1 MLQITMRSMSI
12 HWKDMTPSLLQRH
25 DNTTSLRHHATS
37 RQSRAQPKI
46 SNTDV
51 IVERQSTNNDRVD
64 QHHCRTKPNNMTH
77 TYYITIDPI
86 GRLGNQM
93 FIYATLQGLALGS
106 NHTPIVRCTLLAK
119 HFSLIASNCIP
130 SKNELLAKFPDNKNC
145 TVKLREKHSG
155 MYETAVV
162 DGVKNSRGK
171 NVHIAAGYYQSW
183 KYFRNVT
190 HIIRKHFQYD
200 SNVMTIAKMHFQSL
214 IDRYKQITNVTAS
227 GDVTTIGIHVR
238 RGDFLSS
245 RAINRGKSVGTVDYF
260 HAAMR
265 YFRKQ
270 HTNCVFL
277 VASND
282 VKWCREH
289 LAAHDVIMIADS
301 TVNVTS
307 SSIHVSDVQRDMSI
321 LRLVEHNIISTG
333 SFSWWIGW
341 FTRGQV
347 VYYKDFPANGS
358 SLSRDLNK
366 DDYYPQQWIAM

>member
-1 MLQITMRSMSI
+1 MTRP
-12 HWKDMTPSLLQRH
+12 WTDMTPSRLQRH
-25 DNTTSLRHHATS
+25 DINTTSLRHHATS
-37 RQSRAQPKI
+37 RQSTAQPK
-46 SNTDV
+46 SPDADV
-51 IVERQSTNNDRVD
+51 IIAERHQLANNVTVD
-64 QHHCRTKPNNMTH
+64 NCKTKPDNVTH
-77 TYYITIDPI
+77 QYYITIDQK

-93 FIYATLQGLALGS
+93 FIYATLQGLARGS
-106 NHTPIVRCTLLAK
+106 HHTPIVRCMTLAE
-119 HFSLIASNCIP
+119 HFPLVAANCIL
-130 SKNELLAKFPDNKNC
+130 SKNALLAKFPDSDNC
-145 TVKLREKHSG
+145 TVKLHGKHSG
-155 MYETAVV
+155 TYETAVV

-171 NVHIAAGYYQSW
+171 NVHITAGYFQSW

-190 HIIRKHFQYD
+190 HIIREHFQYD
-200 SNVMTIAKMHFQSL
+200 TNVMSIAKKYLQSL
-214 IDRYKQITNVTAS
+214 IDQYKQHINATS
-227 GDVTTIGIHVR
+227 DVTTIGIHVR
-238 RGDFLSS
+238 RGDFLSQ

>member
-1 MLQITMRSMSI
+1 MRQQL
-12 HWKDMTPSLLQRH
+12 K
-25 DNTTSLRHHATS
+25 
-37 RQSRAQPKI
+37 
-46 SNTDV
+46 
-51 IVERQSTNNDRVD
+51 
-64 QHHCRTKPNNMTH
+64 
-77 TYYITIDPI
+77 
-86 GRLGNQM
+86 
-93 FIYATLQGLALGS
+93 
-106 NHTPIVRCTLLAK
+106 
-119 HFSLIASNCIP
+119 
-130 SKNELLAKFPDNKNC
+130 LLAKFPDNKNC

-171 NVHIAAGYYQSW
+171 NVHITAGYFQSW

-190 HIIRKHFQYD
+190 HIIREHFQYD
-200 SNVMTIAKMHFQSL
+200 TNVMSIAKKYLQSL
-214 IDRYKQITNVTAS
+214 NDQYKQHINATS
-227 GDVTTIGIHVR
+227 DVTTIGIHVR
-238 RGDFLSS
+238 RGDFLSQ

-260 HAAMR
+260 HAAMG

-307 SSIHVSDVQRDMSI
+307 SHAHHVSDVQRDMSV

-341 FTRGQV
+341 FTPGQV
-347 VYYKDFPANGS
+347 VYYKDYPVNGS
-358 SLSRDLNK
+358 SQSIALARHSSYFYPTLSTRV
-366 DDYYPQQWIAM
+366 